1 MTKEELLDIANKS
14 YFKRNPELRLMYA
27 TADGNFFFP
36 EKAHYGRSHARSTG
50 FELMMIENPAFAEM
64 EVKEIKPVAEKKAQP
79 KAEAPKEE
87 VKAEEKPKATRR
99 RRTTKK
105 KD

>member
-1 MTKEELLDIANKS
+1 MTKEELLEIAEKS

-36 EKAHYGRSHARSTG
+36 DKAHYGRSHSRSTG
-50 FELMMIENPAFAEM
+50 FELLMIENPAFAVE
-64 EVKEIKPVAEKKAQP
+64 EAKEIKPVAEKKVKP
-79 KAEAPKEE
+79 KAEAPKED
-87 VKAEEKPKATRR
+87 VKAEAKPKATRR

>member
-1 MTKEELLDIANKS
+1 MTKEELLEIAEKS
-14 YFKRNPELRLMYA
+14 YFKRDPELRLMYA

-36 EKAHYGRSHARSTG
+36 AKAHYGRAHARATG
-50 FELMMIENPAFAEM
+50 FELLMIENPAYAVEEEK
-64 EVKEIKPVAEKKAQP
+64 EVKPETEKKEEP
-79 KAEAPKEE
+79 KAEAPKKDA
-87 VKAEEKPKATRR
+87 KADVKPKATR